1 MQVNLGCGHLS
12 DEEFIVA
19 FESLNL
25 KHAKF
30 NHADHV
36 RLAWIYVTRLGV
48 AAAEEK
54 LLLGIR
60 RMAENVGAPQKFLYT
75 TTVAWARLVAAALE
89 KDSRGATF
97 EEWVARHE
105 ALLDKNLLEA
115 FYSERVLKSEA
126 ARTGWVA
133 PDRKVFGPTREDT
146 AG

>member
-1 MQVNLGCGHLS
+1 MQLNLGCGHLS

-105 ALLDKNLLEA
+105 GLLDKNSARGFLL
-115 FYSERVLKSEA
+115 
-126 ARTGWVA
+126 ARRPAIGSCTHGLGGSR
-133 PDRKVFGPTREDT
+133 PQGFRTDS
-146 AG
+146 